1 MRVIALACAVALLS
15 GCGGKSKV
23 TVAGCL
29 NNDGFLVTSSG
40 AKVEGTSPAGVAFTL
55 TVYETA
61 QAAKR
66 AAAGLDRHTTAVAST
81 GVVDF
86 RGNPGPGARITAAEL
101 TTIRDCLERAHPP
114 G

>member
-1 MRVIALACAVALLS
+1 MRVIAVACAVALLS

-29 NNDGFLVTSSG
+29 NDDGFLVTSSDQ
-40 AKVEGTSPAGVAFTL
+40 KIEGTTPGGVAFTL
-55 TVYETA
+55 TVYESA
-61 QAAKR
+61 RAARR
-66 AAAGLDRHTTAVAST
+66 AAAGLDRHTTAVVST

-86 RGNPGPGARITAAEL
+86 RGNPDPGARITVAEL
-101 TTIRDCLERAHPP
+101 TTIRGCLNEAHGP

>member
-1 MRVIALACAVALLS
+1 MRVIAVACAVALLS

-29 NNDGFLVTSSG
+29 NDDGFLVTSSG
-40 AKVEGTSPAGVAFTL
+40 AKVEGTSPGGVAFTL
-55 TVYETA
+55 TMYENA
-61 QAAKR
+61 RAAKR
-66 AAAGLDRHTTAVAST
+66 AAAGLDRHTTAAVST

-86 RGNPGPGARITAAEL
+86 RGNPDPAARITAGEL
-101 TTIRDCLERAHPP
+101 TTIRGCLEQAHDP

>member
-1 MRVIALACAVALLS
+1 MRVIALACAVALIA
-15 GCGGKSKV
+15 GCGGKNKL

-29 NNDGFLVTSSG
+29 NDDGFLVTQSG

-55 TVYETA
+55 TVYASA

-66 AAAGLDRHTTAVAST
+66 AAAGLDRHTTAVVST
-81 GVVDF
+81 GVVDY
-86 RGNPGPGARITAAEL
+86 RGNPGLGARITAAER
-101 TTIRDCLERAHPP
+101 TTIRGCLEQAHAP